1 MAHVR
6 ITLHIIVYLVRGLTY
21 HVHGSCACCYGVRVR
36 GSRYHRDCVV
46 RGIGGLPLL
55 QHLSYLIFIHWFP
68 LIIKFKL
75 VLRAAH
81 SEDFEPIDFRDEL
94 CWTFRQKFWEL
105 FQENMWET
113 CAKVCA
119 IYI

>member
-1 MAHVR
+1 
-6 ITLHIIVYLVRGLTY
+6 
-21 HVHGSCACCYGVRVR
+21 
-36 GSRYHRDCVV
+36 
-46 RGIGGLPLL
+46 
-55 QHLSYLIFIHWFP
+55 